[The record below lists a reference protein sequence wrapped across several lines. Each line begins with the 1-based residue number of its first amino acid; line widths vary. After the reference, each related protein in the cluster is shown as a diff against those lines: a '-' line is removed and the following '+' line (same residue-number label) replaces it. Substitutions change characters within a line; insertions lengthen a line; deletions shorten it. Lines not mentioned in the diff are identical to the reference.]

1 MATLAALRLPDH
13 VCAADEPAALEAI
26 NRPGI
31 NLALWRRSLPAG
43 LRALVADPR
52 WERGLAFRETIE
64 LADCR
69 RALETALG
77 EIGFSRDEPGAVNF
91 LDDAVALAARFA
103 TLAGAQTGQVALET
117 VCNGMCTAFHTD
129 FNRLRL
135 ITTYRGPGTL
145 WTENI
150 NVRRNFRECKTDDR
164 LLDPTLIHSFA
175 TGDVGI
181 LKGEK
186 HPDKTQAIVHR
197 SPDPEPNGLRILF
210 RVDW

>member
-1 MATLAALRLPDH
+1 MATAAALRYPDH
-13 VCAADEPAALEAI
+13 VRATDDSAILEDI
-26 NRPGI
+26 NRPGV
-31 NLALWRRSLPAG
+31 NLAVWRRSLAS
-43 LRALVADPR
+43 ALSNFAADAR
-52 WERGLAFRETIE
+52 WERGLGFRETVE
-64 LADCR
+64 LAQCR
-69 RALETALG
+69 ARLETALS
-77 EIGFSRDEPGAVNF
+77 EIGFSPDESGAVDF
-91 LDDAVALAARFA
+91 LDDAVALTARFA
-103 TLAGAQTGQVALET
+103 AISGAQTGQLALET

-145 WTENI
+145 WTENT
-150 NVRRNFRECKTDDR
+150 NVRRNFRECKTQDR
-164 LLDPTLIHSFA
+164 LLDPARIHALA

-210 RVDW
+210 RVDG